1 MKLTKIEAQKN
12 NKNRYSLYIDD
23 AYAFGVHEDV
33 LLQFDLF
40 ESKELS
46 QAQITEIKQ
55 AEFNSFVYQRAL
67 NYLSFRPRTV
77 KEMTDYLTKLELE
90 NAPNGIPEVIIY
102 RTLDKL
108 KHQNYLDDK
117 LFASSYIRTKATLNL
132 SGPRNLRY
140 ELEQKG
146 VHPYD
151 IEDGLIEYPISLQEE
166 NIVQLANKFIAS
178 KKYRMST
185 NQLNQKLVQYLIRKG
200 YDKDIFYP
208 IIDNLDYQTDSV
220 LEESLL
226 EKEAEKLWRRRKKRY
241 QGYDLKNQL
250 IKGLLAKGF
259 NYNDIQGFLANNQ
272 YLYEEEE

>member
-23 AYAFGVHEDV
+23 TYAFGVHGDV
-33 LLQFDLF
+33 LLQCALF
-40 ESKELS
+40 ENKELS

-55 AEFNSFVYQRAL
+55 AEFNAFVYQRAL
-67 NYLSFRPRTV
+67 NYLSFRPRSV

-90 NAPNGIPEVIIY
+90 DAPNQIPEEIIQ

-108 KHQNYLDDK
+108 KQQNYLDDK
-117 LFASSYIRTKATLNL
+117 LFASSYIRTKATINL
-132 SGPRNLRY
+132 SGPRNLRF

-151 IEDGLIEYPISLQEE
+151 IEDGLIEYPISLQED
-166 NIVQLANKFIAS
+166 NIIHLANKFIAS
-178 KKYRMST
+178 KKHRMSS
-185 NQLNQKLVQYLIRKG
+185 NQLTQKLVQHLIRKG
-200 YDKDIFYP
+200 YDRDIFYP
-208 IIDNLDYQTDSV
+208 VIEKLDYHTNPD
-220 LEESLL
+220 LEERLL
-226 EKEAEKLWRRRKKRY
+226 EKEADKLWRRRKKKY

-259 NYNDIQGFLANNQ
+259 NYDDIQAYLADNQ
-272 YLYEEEE
+272 HLYEEEA